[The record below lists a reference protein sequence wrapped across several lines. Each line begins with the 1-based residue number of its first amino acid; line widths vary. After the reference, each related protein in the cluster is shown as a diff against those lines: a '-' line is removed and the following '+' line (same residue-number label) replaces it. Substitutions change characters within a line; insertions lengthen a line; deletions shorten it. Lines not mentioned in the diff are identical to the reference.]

1 MDKNNEFENYKNN
14 QILFK
19 KLGELANFLDYPSQV
34 LEESENSDAYR
45 EYVCKVDTT
54 WASVSVKLLALL
66 ADGKVADNVI
76 ADIDKILRFR
86 DRFSL
91 DTEFF
96 YEFLFWFY
104 ERDLKETD
112 ITDDKY
118 LKIDSSHYMTKNQ
131 IENCVKSF
139 DAETL
144 KSIES
149 IGRARY
155 IFNLEKQ
162 LEMGLIPKDR
172 RFENFH
178 LINRF
183 VGRAVKNTN
192 VLFDMIT
199 PGEQIRWDDLK
210 NILRHKSITDFN
222 RLLDGIVIFDKEVFD
237 DGCIDNKINCND
249 LSLFN
254 NNSVYNYQTFLDK
267 CDNDARRLCIFNDD
281 IFNIFQPG
289 AFKNF
294 DVDNI
299 ETLKD
304 YGLNKKSIFNYF
316 GYVFLDIFRAIIYI
330 FSGGKKYNEGLFC
343 KSKKLYIDNRNI
355 EQAIDRIKKNK
366 QQELVKEN
374 KLTDIVCLQDTK
386 QNIPQQETN
395 IQTKAIKDKNIDIDA
410 ES

>member
-1 MDKNNEFENYKNN
+1 MDKNNELENYKNN

-19 KLGELANFLDYPSQV
+19 TLDELTYFLDHIHWISKN
-34 LEESENSDAYR
+34 ENNNACRKYI
-45 EYVCKVDTT
+45 CKTNVD
-54 WASVSVKLLALL
+54 WASVSAKLLALL

-76 ADIDKILRFR
+76 TDIDKILGLR
-86 DRFSL
+86 DGFPV

-104 ERDLKETD
+104 ERDLKKTD

-139 DAETL
+139 DAEAL
-144 KSIES
+144 KN

-199 PGEQIRWDDLK
+199 PGEQISWNNLK
-210 NILRHKSITDFN
+210 NILRRKSITDFN
-222 RLLDGIVIFDKEVFD
+222 RLLNGTVIFDRQVFD
-237 DGCIDNKINCND
+237 DGRVIENKINADD

-254 NNSVYNYQTFLDK
+254 NNSVCNYQTFFDK
-267 CDNDARRLCIFNDD
+267 CDNDVRRLCIVNDD

-316 GYVFLDIFRAIIYI
+316 GYVFLDIFRAIIYM

-386 QNIPQQETN
+386 QNIPQQKTN